1 MLQYLKRRF
10 LSNRL
15 RQFDPTSVQADS
27 MSLGE
32 MQGELERLA
41 KAVLLKAGVDPAC
54 IVLRAEPAGTS
65 RDRRPVLR
73 VMMDF
78 VRWDATSAL
87 RLLLGLAHIERA
99 MQRAVASSWIADSC
113 HFAGVWLHPS
123 TSAFEASSLRHLA
136 HALASSDKA
145 FASSG
150 NSTWDSGSAH
160 DAAYAPTVPGRPE
173 GR

>member
-1 MLQYLKRRF
+1 MLQYFKRRF

-27 MSLGE
+27 LSLGE

-41 KAVLLKAGVDPAC
+41 KAVLQKAGVDPSC
-54 IVLRAEPAGTS
+54 VVLKVEPVASG

-73 VMMDF
+73 VMVDF
-78 VRWDATSAL
+78 VRWEATSAL

-99 MQRAVASSWIADSC
+99 MQRAVANSWIADSC
-113 HFAGVWLHPS
+113 RFAGVWLHPS
-123 TSAFEASSLRHLA
+123 TAAFETSSLRHLA

-150 NSTWDSGSAH
+150 NSTWDSGSAQDTAH
-160 DAAYAPTVPGRPE
+160 APTVPGRPDE
-173 GR
+173 R